1 MKTLFLTESLGR
13 KMGGLSSSVLHLAI
27 CLSKKYPENEYR
39 ILIQKESN
47 DEGIEN
53 DYLIPP
59 NLTIE
64 RVSKIGIRLYPI
76 SFMMQ
81 FRLHIFNPDIVYIKG
96 IWKQT
101 SLAGYIWKK
110 TNPNKIL
117 IVSPAGMLQPVNL
130 IKRKILKKITIF
142 LIEKPLLELSDAV
155 HAVSE
160 NEKKDLL
167 NLGFNINK
175 IFYIPEGIPTLK
187 KGNFK
192 NKKNF
197 AKELLFIS
205 RIAPIKGIDLFI
217 EALKDID
224 FNGWRCSL
232 YGPGEEDYIYEIKCL
247 IKNKNLSDKVSLHKG
262 VFGEEKYKLLQ
273 NASAFILPSYSEA
286 FGIAI
291 AEAMAFELPIVTT
304 KTTPWNIIEKEKLG
318 WYVNPSKNDLSK
330 AIQELFYSKKEDLE
344 EMGSKAKKIINKN
357 FDWNETS
364 EKIMKE
370 IKILYNKN

>member
-1 MKTLFLTESLGR
+1 MGIMKDLPVLILGYNR
-13 KMGGLSSSVLHLAI
+13 LDKFTKCIKTVQKQGIKKVYVSIDGPKNVYDHEVQKKIIEI
-27 CLSKKYPENEYR
+27 CSDNNL
-39 ILIQKESN
+39 
-47 DEGIEN
+47 GI
-53 DYLIPP
+53 DI
-59 NLTIE
+59 
-64 RVSKIGIRLYPI
+64 KIK
-76 SFMMQ
+76 
-81 FRLHIFNPDIVYIKG
+81 N
-96 IWKQT
+96 
-101 SLAGYIWKK
+101 
-110 TNPNKIL
+110 
-117 IVSPAGMLQPVNL
+117 
-130 IKRKILKKITIF
+130 LKK
-142 LIEKPLLELSDAV
+142 
-155 HAVSE
+155 
-160 NEKKDLL
+160 NY
-167 NLGFNINK
+167 GC
-175 IFYIPEGIPTLK
+175 
-187 KGNFK
+187 
-192 NKKNF
+192 
-197 AKELLFIS
+197 